1 MEQKIKTLR
10 KSSIMKR
17 KEIEMYYRSKYFS
30 LFMNGYEFDGLDYQQ
45 QRFLLSQLW
54 EKGTIACFILE
65 GSKPISLLI
74 DENKQ
79 DENQG
84 ELILTPYSTSKFNI
98 YNFPEMVQLIK
109 LRGVNFIP
117 TTPQRVNQDVVIG
130 WGHSSHMPI
139 RSIVDFYVDKIT
151 EVEITARMN
160 LETHKLPRLVV
171 CGPEDKKRVEELM
184 NKIQDGVPQLFLDVD
199 DIKAI
204 QNVLQSGGEFIVDK
218 VFTYKQNLERELMT
232 ILGIDNIGTLKRE
245 RQNNDEVNANNEEID
260 NGGDCFVDEMNIFC
274 KQVSDVLGYKISVR
288 EKKPGVEMMDTTEED
303 TSVNDTEE
311 GEEQ

>member
-1 MEQKIKTLR
+1 MENKLKTL
-10 KSSIMKR
+10 KKNSLWKR

-65 GSKPISLLI
+65 ESKPISLLI
-74 DENKQ
+74 DDSDQQ
-79 DENQG
+79 DKG
-84 ELILTPYSTSKFNI
+84 DLILTPYATSKFNI
-98 YNFPEMVQLIK
+98 YNFPEIVQLVK
-109 LRGVNFIP
+109 LRGVDFIP

-130 WGHSSHMPI
+130 FGHSSHMPI
-139 RSIVDFYVDKIT
+139 RAIVEYYVEKIT
-151 EVEITARMN
+151 EVEITANMN
-160 LETHKLPRLVV
+160 LQTHKLPRLIV
-171 CGPEDKKRVEELM
+171 CSPEDKNRVQELM
-184 NKIQDGVPQLFLDVD
+184 NKIEDGVPRLFLEVS

-218 VFTYKQNLERELMT
+218 LFTYKQNLERELMT

-260 NGGDCFVDEMNIFC
+260 NGGDCFVDEMKIFC
-274 KQVSDVLGYKISVR
+274 KQVSDVLGYPISVR
-288 EKKPGVEMMDTTEED
+288 EKKPRVEMLDTTEED
-303 TSVNDTEE
+303 KTPDDTGK
-311 GEEQ
+311 GE

>member
-65 GSKPISLLI
+65 GSKPIS
-74 DENKQ
+74 
-79 DENQG
+79 
-84 ELILTPYSTSKFNI
+84 
-98 YNFPEMVQLIK
+98 FPEMVQLVK

-139 RSIVDFYVDKIT
+139 RSIVEFYVDKIT

-160 LETHKLPRLVV
+160 LETHKLPRLIA
-171 CGPEDKKRVEELM
+171 CSPEDRKRVEELM
-184 NKIQDGVPQLFLDVD
+184 NKIQDGVPQLFLDVN

-218 VFTYKQNLERELMT
+218 LFTYKQNLERELMT

-288 EKKPGVEMMDTTEED
+288 EKKPRVEMLDTTEED
-303 TSVNDTEE
+303 IPVDDTEE

>member
-74 DENKQ
+74 DDNKQ

-98 YNFPEMVQLIK
+98 YN
-109 LRGVNFIP
+109 
-117 TTPQRVNQDVVIG
+117 
-130 WGHSSHMPI
+130 
-139 RSIVDFYVDKIT
+139 DK
-151 EVEITARMN
+151 
-160 LETHKLPRLVV
+160 
-171 CGPEDKKRVEELM
+171 
-184 NKIQDGVPQLFLDVD
+184 
-199 DIKAI
+199 
-204 QNVLQSGGEFIVDK
+204 
-218 VFTYKQNLERELMT
+218 Y
-232 ILGIDNIGTLKRE
+232 
-245 RQNNDEVNANNEEID
+245 
-260 NGGDCFVDEMNIFC
+260 
-274 KQVSDVLGYKISVR
+274 
-288 EKKPGVEMMDTTEED
+288 
-303 TSVNDTEE
+303 
-311 GEEQ
+311 

>member
-1 MEQKIKTLR
+1 MEQKLKTLR
-10 KSSIMKR
+10 KSSILKR

-65 GSKPISLLI
+65 GSKPQSLLI
-74 DENKQ
+74 DENQQK
-79 DENQG
+79 ENG
-84 ELILTPYSTSKFNI
+84 ELILTPYATSQYNI
-98 YNFPEMVQLIK
+98 YRFPEVVQLVK
-109 LRGVNFIP
+109 LRGVDFIP
-117 TTPQRVNQDVVIG
+117 QTPQRVNKDVVIG

-139 RSIVDFYVDKIT
+139 RQIVEFYIEKIT
-151 EVEITARMN
+151 DVEITANMN
-160 LETHKLPRLVV
+160 LQTHKLPRLVV
-171 CGPEDKKRVEELM
+171 CSPEDKNRVQELM
-184 NKIQDGVPQLFLDVD
+184 NKIEDGVPRLFLEVS

-218 VFTYKQNLERELMT
+218 LFTYKQNLERELMT

-260 NGGDCFVDEMNIFC
+260 NGGDCFVDEMKIFC
-274 KQVSDVLGYKISVR
+274 KQVSDVLGYPISVR
-288 EKKPGVEMMDTTEED
+288 EKKPRVEYMDTTEED
-303 TSVNDTEE
+303 VLPDDSEE

>member
-84 ELILTPYSTSKFNI
+84 ELILTPYSTS
-98 YNFPEMVQLIK
+98 
-109 LRGVNFIP
+109 
-117 TTPQRVNQDVVIG
+117 VIL
-130 WGHSSHMPI
+130 S
-139 RSIVDFYVDKIT
+139 T
-151 EVEITARMN
+151 
-160 LETHKLPRLVV
+160 
-171 CGPEDKKRVEELM
+171 
-184 NKIQDGVPQLFLDVD
+184 
-199 DIKAI
+199 
-204 QNVLQSGGEFIVDK
+204 
-218 VFTYKQNLERELMT
+218 
-232 ILGIDNIGTLKRE
+232 
-245 RQNNDEVNANNEEID
+245 
-260 NGGDCFVDEMNIFC
+260 
-274 KQVSDVLGYKISVR
+274 
-288 EKKPGVEMMDTTEED
+288 
-303 TSVNDTEE
+303 
-311 GEEQ
+311 